1 MVDYFFYSKGKSKI
15 ATIELINI
23 KLIKAKIF
31 FNNFI
36 LLSFKRSL
44 FKGSYII
51 VNTIYLIRVL
61 KAFTLSATVFSSA
74 LLIKVTT
81 LLNLKVYKFS
91 STSFLA
97 TFAELLKTNG

>member
-1 MVDYFFYSKGKSKI
+1 MRLKKSLSKKNDRLKIVDYFFYSKGKSKI

-51 VNTIYLIRVL
+51 VNTI
-61 KAFTLSATVFSSA
+61 LS
-74 LLIKVTT
+74 
-81 LLNLKVYKFS
+81 N
-91 STSFLA
+91 
-97 TFAELLKTNG
+97 